1 MRSLAPSKDVT
12 AVGRHQFPRAER
24 GKGKRRRRGA
34 YATLPLPGNNEE
46 DQGRCSLAIQIT
58 PGGMAQFPIC
68 RRSGQPRRRLVE
80 FASSAIGQQI
90 CHRGRTLDVG
100 EREASTMEAKTADIW
115 WVTIW
120 VTAEA
125 IRVFCVALLVQIR
138 PISAR
143 MMTMIRTRPRVPPG

>member
-1 MRSLAPSKDVT
+1 VFPGHSDNS
-12 AVGRHQFPRAER
+12 GRHGPVPH
-24 GKGKRRRRGA
+24 
-34 YATLPLPGNNEE
+34 LP
-46 DQGRCSLAIQIT
+46 
-58 PGGMAQFPIC
+58 PIPA
-68 RRSGQPRRRLVE
+68 SPRRRLVE

-143 MMTMIRTRPRVPPG
+143 MMTMIRMRPRVPPG